1 MSVLIIL
8 NFVIILIVISALVYQ
23 YYLFFDTKQKTE
35 EAIAQGRVAI
45 ATVNDNLTTTSA
57 TLTDNLNT
65 TSATLTKNLN
75 TTKTALTDDLTTT
88 KTALTDDITNTKT
101 ELTNNITNTKT
112 ALTDDLTNTKT
123 ALTNDITD
131 TKTSLTDDLTKTK
144 TSLTNSTTTLRN
156 DMQRTT
162 GAISSV
168 LNDQF
173 KTLSNQLTTNNVK
186 SGKYQLGD
194 KWTLSGVGDTQ
205 GNDDWLRL
213 MGKDGK
219 DYYGGVAMGKI
230 WTRDNAYLNGA
241 VDVNGNL
248 NLKGGTSEHN
258 PSKWQTFF
266 PYAGDNKNYIRGDTE
281 LRGNTNNIGDVSVG
295 RDLDLKGTLWF
306 GKNDGSTDPY
316 SLRKVIAGPNK
327 SSLRL
332 TINDDADE
340 ALEIWGNSCASKGG
354 CTGEGVLQHKF
365 TSTGDVVHQG
375 DVLMTGGK
383 SIKSSGRMHIAGD
396 EQLYLL
402 NKNGVTIGKEWGGS
416 GDLRVQGN
424 VGIDGTM
431 KGKTMCIED
440 VCVTKDQLTKML
452 KQAGA

>member
-8 NFVIILIVISALVYQ
+8 NFVIILVVISALVYQ

-45 ATVNDNLTTTSA
+45 ATVNDNLNTTST

-65 TSATLTKNLN
+65 TSETLTKNLN
-75 TTKTALTDDLTTT
+75 TTKTALTDD
-88 KTALTDDITNTKT
+88 
-101 ELTNNITNTKT
+101 ITNTKT
-112 ALTDDLTNTKT
+112 ALTDDITATSKSLTNNLNTTKTALTGDITQTKT
-123 ALTNDITD
+123 ALTNALL
-131 TKTSLTDDLTKTK
+131 KTSTT
-144 TSLTNSTTTLRN
+144 LTN
-156 DMQRTT
+156 DMNKTT
-162 GAISSV
+162 GAISTS
-168 LNDQF
+168 LNNQF
-173 KTLSNQLTTNNVK
+173 KTLSDQLTTKNVK

-194 KWTLSGVGDTQ
+194 KWVISGVGDPQ

-230 WTRDNAYLNGA
+230 WTRDNAYLNGT

-248 NLKGGTSEHN
+248 NLKGGKSEHN
-258 PSKWQTFF
+258 PNNYQSHF

-281 LRGNTNNIGDVSVG
+281 LRGNTDNIGDISVG

-316 SLRKVIAGPNK
+316 SLRKVRTPTK

-340 ALEIWGNSCASKGG
+340 ALEIWGNSCGVGNCA
-354 CTGEGVLQHKF
+354 GEGALQHQF
-365 TSTGDVVHQG
+365 NAVGDAIHKG
-375 DVLMTGGK
+375 DILMSNGK
-383 SIKSSGRMHIAGD
+383 SIKSNGRMHIAGE

-440 VCVTKDQLTKML
+440 VCVTKDQLAKML